1 MAKKKIGSKYW
12 ADSYV
17 VLKNGTKIY
26 LEEDFY
32 DLKDQ
37 MNSNSKTVTL
47 EISNKD
53 ESIVIKKKKIESYG
67 EVF

>member
-1 MAKKKIGSKYW
+1 MVKKKIGSKFW
-12 ADSYV
+12 ACSYV

-26 LEEDFY
+26 LEEIFEE
-32 DLKDQ
+32 LEEQ

-47 EISNKD
+47 EISNKY
-53 ESIVIKKKKIESYG
+53 ELIVIKKKNIEFYG

>member
-1 MAKKKIGSKYW
+1 MAIGSKYW

-17 VLKNGTKIY
+17 VLNNGTKIY

-32 DLKDQ
+32 YLKSQ
-37 MNSNSKTVTL
+37 MNSNSETITV

-53 ESIVIKKKKIESYG
+53 ESIVIKKKDIQFYGKID
-67 EVF
+67 

>member
-1 MAKKKIGSKYW
+1 MVKKKIGSKYW

-17 VLKNGTKIY
+17 VLKSGTKIY
-26 LEEDFY
+26 LEEDFD

-53 ESIVIKKKKIESYG
+53 ESIVIKKKNIESYG